1 MPTAQGRHA
10 GGAARAQRGWPQAS
24 LLCLSEARIIVL
36 FIPSERRPQ
45 ATHGSLLPPP
55 ASPLPHGPVS
65 TRLKISKMQICSC
78 HFSASDILMTP
89 HCLESNSNS
98 SS

>member
-1 MPTAQGRHA
+1 MREGPPGLSGA
-10 GGAARAQRGWPQAS
+10 GPRPPCSALARPGSSRYFF
-24 LLCLSEARIIVL
+24 LLNDG
-36 FIPSERRPQ
+36 
-45 ATHGSLLPPP
+45 HGSLLPPP

-65 TRLKISKMQICSC
+65 ARLKISKMQICSC